1 MFSGCSILVES
12 TQGLEAA
19 GRDWAILNFS
29 GSVVFAAICILIIL
43 KRCRVVV
50 RAAAVIRSDMFRS
63 FKKLNNESG
72 IVLFIVLMTV
82 IIIMIVSATILSQ
95 SMNEIN
101 FAQQQIDEIATDQ
114 LTKGIFWN
122 EYSSGMLSVAPTGT
136 ILQGRT
142 YNIVLNPLGTVAGVS
157 SYNVIVNYD
166 SFQ

>member
-1 MFSGCSILVES
+1 
-12 TQGLEAA
+12 
-19 GRDWAILNFS
+19 
-29 GSVVFAAICILIIL
+29 
-43 KRCRVVV
+43 
-50 RAAAVIRSDMFRS
+50 MFRS

>member
-1 MFSGCSILVES
+1 
-12 TQGLEAA
+12 
-19 GRDWAILNFS
+19 
-29 GSVVFAAICILIIL
+29 LIIL

-50 RAAAVIRSDMFRS
+50 RAAAVIRSNMFRA
-63 FKKLNNESG
+63 FKKFNNESG
-72 IVLFIVLMTV
+72 VVLFIVLMTV

-122 EYSSGMLSVAPTGT
+122 AYSSNQFGAAPAGT
-136 ILQGRT
+136 TLQGRT
-142 YNIVLNPLGTVAGVS
+142 YNIVLNPLGTVAGIS
-157 SYNVIVNYD
+157 SYNVVVNYD

>member
-1 MFSGCSILVES
+1 
-12 TQGLEAA
+12 
-19 GRDWAILNFS
+19 
-29 GSVVFAAICILIIL
+29 
-43 KRCRVVV
+43 
-50 RAAAVIRSDMFRS
+50 MFRS

-82 IIIMIVSATILSQ
+82 IIIMIVSASILSQ

-122 EYSSGMLSVAPTGT
+122 AYSSGMLGGAAAGT
-136 ILQGRT
+136 TLQGRT
-142 YNIVLNPLGTVAGVS
+142 YSIVLNPLGTVSGIA
-157 SYNVIVNYD
+157 SYNVVVGYD

>member
-1 MFSGCSILVES
+1 
-12 TQGLEAA
+12 
-19 GRDWAILNFS
+19 
-29 GSVVFAAICILIIL
+29 LIIL
-43 KRCRVVV
+43 KKCRAVV
-50 RAAAVIRSDMFRS
+50 RAAAVIRSNMFRS
-63 FKKLNNESG
+63 FKKFNNESG

-122 EYSSGMLSVAPTGT
+122 QYSSGMQGVAATGT
-136 ILQGRT
+136 TLQGRT
-142 YNIVLNPLGTVAGVS
+142 YNIVLNPLGTVGGVS